1 MNSKN
6 TGDLLI
12 EIGCEELP
20 AKSLYTMEQAFSSS
34 VAEALKAAGLSFENI
49 QAFSTPRRLALCF
62 QAILTQQ
69 ASTTQNKQGPT
80 KALALDTQGQ
90 WTAAA
95 LGFAASCGI
104 EAKDLGFQATDK
116 GERLAYTQSV
126 VGKSLAELLPPLLT
140 KVLMDLPV
148 GKRMRLSQV
157 GTSFSRPIQWI
168 VLLLDDQPIHTDIFG
183 IKTDRFSRS
192 HRFHHPEPLAIPK
205 VDAYTSTLKQAKV
218 IVSFAE
224 RRDFIQQALQR
235 LAAEQKASP
244 VIPAALLDE
253 VTGLVEWPI
262 VLLGSFKK
270 DFLAIPKEVLT
281 SAMNTHQKS
290 FALIDKNQQLLP
302 KFLTVSNIE
311 SKNSQTV
318 IEGNECVIDARLS
331 DANFYYETDKK
342 RSLDHYREDLKE
354 VRFQEGLGTLW
365 DKTERVAKLA
375 LTLAQTITS
384 STGGISTDTKQRDL
398 IDPAR
403 CEKAAKLCKS
413 DLLTQMVGEFTE
425 LQGVMGHYYAL
436 AEGIDQPI
444 AQAIEEHY
452 YPRFAK
458 DALPISLYGTV
469 LAIADRIDTLVG
481 LFGIGKIPTG
491 SKDPFSLRRQALGL
505 IRLLIEKKIHIDLH
519 DVFQCAVSLYPA
531 NTLVHPSSDATRHL
545 LPVGEKDKPPI
556 TFVDE
561 LLVFCLE
568 RLRSYLQEQGI
579 APSVFEAIAHLDPT
593 KPGLSISIPLDF
605 YERSL
610 ALQHFLTQ
618 AEASVLIASNKRVK
632 NILKDLPPASGKESG
647 VLLGNLQEPSEKN
660 LLECLMAQE
669 KALIPFLKAN
679 PKQYTEALQSL
690 TSLATPLDQFFES
703 VMVMCEDPAL
713 RNSRLAL
720 LQRLRLLFLQIAD
733 FSFL

>member
-1 MNSKN
+1 MKSSN
-6 TGDLLI
+6 TTDLLI

-20 AKSLYTMEQAFSSS
+20 AKSLYAMEQAFSRS

-62 QAILTQQ
+62 KTILIQQ

-80 KALALDTQGQ
+80 KALALDAQGQ
-90 WTAAA
+90 WTPAA

-104 EAKDLGFQATDK
+104 EAKDLNFQATDK
-116 GERLAYTQSV
+116 GERLAYTQNV
-126 VGKSLAELLPPLLT
+126 VGKSLSELLPPILS

-148 GKRMRLSQV
+148 GKRMRLTQV
-157 GTSFSRPIQWI
+157 GTSFSRPIHWI
-168 VLLLDDQPIHTDIFG
+168 VLLLDDQPIKIDVFG
-183 IKTDRFSRS
+183 IKTDRFSRG

-205 VDAYTSTLKQAKV
+205 VDAYAPTLKQAKV
-218 IVSFAE
+218 IVSFTE
-224 RRDFIQQALQR
+224 RRAFIEKELQR
-235 LAAEQKASP
+235 LALEQKASA
-244 VIPAALLDE
+244 VIPEALLDE
-253 VTGLVEWPI
+253 VTGLVEWPV

-270 DFLAIPKEVLT
+270 DFLAIPKEVLS

-290 FALIDKNQQLLP
+290 FGLIDQNQQLLP

-311 SKNSQTV
+311 SKNPQMV
-318 IEGNECVIDARLS
+318 ITGNECVIDARLS
-331 DANFYYETDKK
+331 DATFYYETDKK
-342 RSLDHYREDLKE
+342 RNLEDYRQDLKQ

-365 DKTERVAKLA
+365 DKTERVASLV
-375 LTLAQTITS
+375 LMLAQTMTS
-384 STGGISTDTKQRDL
+384 STVGISSGTKQGDP
-398 IDPAR
+398 IDPAC

-413 DLLTQMVGEFTE
+413 DLLTHMVGEFPE

-436 AEGIDQPI
+436 AEGIEPQI
-444 AQAIEEHY
+444 AKAIEEHY

-458 DALPISLYGTV
+458 DDLPISLCGTV

-481 LFGIGKIPTG
+481 LFGVGKIPTG

-505 IRLLIEKKIHIDLH
+505 IRLLIEKKIPIDLGN
-519 DVFQCAVSLYPA
+519 VFEYAASLYPA
-531 NTLVHPSSDATRHL
+531 NTF
-545 LPVGEKDKPPI
+545 EKDKLPI

-561 LLVFCLE
+561 LLAFCLE
-568 RLRSYLQEQGI
+568 RLKSYLQEQGI
-579 APSVFEAIAHLDPT
+579 APSIFEAISKIDST
-593 KPGLSISIPLDF
+593 RNGLSITSPLDF
-605 YERSL
+605 YERSRALHAFL
-610 ALQHFLTQ
+610 AQPEVT
-618 AEASVLIASNKRVK
+618 VLIASNKRVK
-632 NILKDLPPASGKESG
+632 NILKDLPVNSDNHTG
-647 VLLGNLQEPSEKN
+647 VDLKNNLQEPAEKN
-660 LLECLMAQE
+660 LLECLIALE
-669 KALIPFLKAN
+669 KALIPFLQAN

-713 RNSRLAL
+713 RSSRLAL